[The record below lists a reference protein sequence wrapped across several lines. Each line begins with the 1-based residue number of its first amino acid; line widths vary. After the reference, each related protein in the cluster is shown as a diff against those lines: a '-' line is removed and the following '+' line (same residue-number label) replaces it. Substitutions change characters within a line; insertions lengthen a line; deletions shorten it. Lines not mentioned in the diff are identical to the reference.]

1 MAWNVEFYQGVEQ
14 DIVAMPN
21 GIRERM
27 VRLLEV
33 IEVKGPNLGEP
44 HTKALSNGLFEVRAK
59 AKEGIGRSLF
69 CYQQGQTIIVLCA
82 FVKKTQKHPQI

>member
-33 IEVKGPNLGEP
+33 IEVKGA
-44 HTKALSNGLFEVRAK
+44 KFRRA
-59 AKEGIGRSLF
+59 A
-69 CYQQGQTIIVLCA
+69 Y
-82 FVKKTQKHPQI
+82 